1 MIMYDFTDY
10 SAYADYQA
18 LKNLHL
24 IEQENF
30 ERSPNVNRANKFSN
44 DVLEDIMW
52 KNKFAQTEAE
62 QERRAF
68 LSDPDYRRY

>member
-1 MIMYDFTDY
+1 MIMYDFIDY

-24 IEQENF
+24 IEEQL
-30 ERSPNVNRANKFSN
+30 ERSHRADKFL
-44 DVLEDIMW
+44 DDTLDDIMW
-52 KNKFAQTEAE
+52 KNKFAQAEAE